1 MMKDHSDPTFS
12 DMFLDLVNS
21 LKILK
26 KKNKVLYYT
35 LVNVFVNGMPIQDY
49 AIDDGVTPRMI
60 TYRLTDGLE
69 LLTNIM
75 NGDVHEG

>member
-1 MMKDHSDPTFS
+1 
-12 DMFLDLVNS
+12 MFLDLVNS

-26 KKNKVLYYT
+26 KKNEALYYT

-49 AIDDGVTPRMI
+49 AINNGVTPRMI
-60 TYRLTDGLE
+60 TYRLTDGLD

>member
-26 KKNKVLYYT
+26 KKNEALYYT

-49 AIDDGVTPRMI
+49 AINNGVTPRMI
-60 TYRLTDGLE
+60 TYRLTDGLD